1 MTRLEYGHI
10 SVQNHGRLCNV
21 RLNRDTDN
29 IRSICIA
36 TLNGMK
42 LASLGGS
49 RIGFTG
55 TLSTNHTCS
64 RNAHANIEMYPHGA
78 LHPPAH
84 ETPPATSTT
93 TTTFNV

>member
-42 LASLGGS
+42 LA
-49 RIGFTG
+49 
-55 TLSTNHTCS
+55 NH
-64 RNAHANIEMYPHGA
+64 RNPKHKSY
-78 LHPPAH
+78 LQSQR
-84 ETPPATSTT
+84 TR
-93 TTTFNV
+93 